1 MAAEKLTKARLV
13 QILVMMALLISAFTW
28 RTITHVKEDVAC
40 FVPNPCNISV
50 GGQKIAFNPDEIMP
64 GNTSYQMVSKD
75 GLNLQI
81 ESGEGVVKMTAER
94 TIIHFTSQQVT
105 LQLSLSSEKRYLTIL
120 HKN

>member
-13 QILVMMALLISAFTW
+13 QILIMMVLLISAFTW
-28 RTITHVKEDVAC
+28 RTITHVKEEVAC

-50 GGQKIAFNPDEIMP
+50 GGEEITFYSDGVVP
-64 GNTSYQMVSKD
+64 GNTSYRTVSND
-75 GLNLQI
+75 DLNLQI
-81 ESGEGVVKMTAER
+81 KSGEGIVKNTAES

-105 LQLSLSSEKRYLTIL
+105 LQLSLSSEQRYLTIL